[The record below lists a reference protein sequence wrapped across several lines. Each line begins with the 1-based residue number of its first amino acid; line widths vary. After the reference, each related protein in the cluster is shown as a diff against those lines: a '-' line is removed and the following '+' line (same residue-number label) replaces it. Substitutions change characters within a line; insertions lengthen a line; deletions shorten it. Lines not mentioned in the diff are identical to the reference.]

1 MRIALINSG
10 LGLLAAAAAVHRL
23 RPDADLVLAMD
34 PDGMPWGPR
43 TPDDIAQRSLAAAR
57 AAAAFGPDVIVF
69 ACNTGTVH
77 ALGALRAEFE
87 PGIPVVG
94 TVPAIKPAAAACDSV
109 AIWATVATTAS
120 AYQRQLI
127 ADFAGSAQVTAVACP
142 GLADAVDAGD
152 EAGTR
157 AAVAGAAART
167 PADCR
172 AVVLGC
178 TEYELAASEIAAALP
193 HATLFGSA
201 AAVAAQALRRAAAA
215 GDRGSAAQA
224 PGALPPGAV
233 APETPSP
240 GRPSPRAPAQTGT
253 VRVIL
258 SGRLAEL
265 PAAALRYP
273 EGRLLAGLAGDRRAG
288 DGPAGGVP
296 ADPRPAD
303 PLSSDPRLADPLSAD
318 PRPADRLRADRPRAD
333 ERPPD
338 ERLPEPRPDDPAER
352 EAGRPSDRPAGG
364 AAGDGAPD
372 PARSVTA

>member
-43 TPDDIAQRSLAAAR
+43 TPADIAQRSLAAAR

-77 ALGALRAEFE
+77 AIGALRAEFE
-87 PGIPVVG
+87 PGIPIVG
-94 TVPAIKPAAAACDSV
+94 TVPAIKPAAAHSAAV

-127 ADFAGSAQVTAVACP
+127 ADFAGSARVSAVACP

-152 EAGTR
+152 AAGTR
-157 AAVAGAAART
+157 AAVAAAAART
-167 PADCR
+167 PAGCG

-178 TEYELAASEIAAALP
+178 TEYELAAGEIAAALP
-193 HATLFGSA
+193 PAALFGSA

-215 GDRGSAAQA
+215 GAGAGGTAAELA
-224 PGALPPGAV
+224 A
-233 APETPSP
+233 TPSP
-240 GRPSPRAPAQTGT
+240 EIPGRAGT

-258 SGRLAEL
+258 SGRLADL

-288 DGPAGGVP
+288 DPPPGDRP
-296 ADPRPAD
+296 ADDLPAD
-303 PLSSDPRLADPLSAD
+303 PLGD
-318 PRPADRLRADRPRAD
+318 DRPRD
-333 ERPPD
+333 
-338 ERLPEPRPDDPAER
+338 PR
-352 EAGRPSDRPAGG
+352 AGERPAGRRRAPDRGAG
-364 AAGDGAPD
+364 AAAAEDGAPAR
-372 PARSVTA
+372 ARSVTA